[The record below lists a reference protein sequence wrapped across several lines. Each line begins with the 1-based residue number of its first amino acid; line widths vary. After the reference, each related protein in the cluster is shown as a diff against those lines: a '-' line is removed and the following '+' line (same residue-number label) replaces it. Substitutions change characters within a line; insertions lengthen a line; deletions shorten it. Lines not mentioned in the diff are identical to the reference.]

1 MDTKVWI
8 CSSCFKSAC
17 SGERVLLLGN
27 RSGLVETDIKS
38 LHKLSEELHQ
48 YKPGTSVHSFW
59 HSSVFLTFIGPIIII
74 CLFFLLAPCFLCFF
88 QDFWGLQVVV
98 KQNALSPIPP
108 AEHEPIDSQL
118 CVSPTVPMP
127 AGSSQIWT
135 STHIPKMIRMF
146 SWNLQLVPAWSRK
159 AHYCLSLSKPC
170 PHREFLN
177 QRKAPKIQFH
187 ILGNYC
193 SFFLWSCRPPNYPL
207 KDLVF
212 DHTWAQTH
220 LVVDISYHFTYNL

>member
-48 YKPGTSVHSFW
+48 YKPVHLFHSFW

-118 CVSPTVPMP
+118 CVPPLSPCQQEVARYEP
-127 AGSSQIWT
+127 APIY
-135 STHIPKMIRMF
+135 PK
-146 SWNLQLVPAWSRK
+146 WSGCSVET
-159 AHYCLSLSKPC
+159 YSLSLHDPERPIIVSLSPNPVHTESFWTKER
-170 PHREFLN
+170 HQKSSSTFLETT
-177 QRKAPKIQFH
+177 AASSSEVAGHPIT
-187 ILGNYC
+187 
-193 SFFLWSCRPPNYPL
+193 P
-207 KDLVF
+207 
-212 DHTWAQTH
+212 
-220 LVVDISYHFTYNL
+220 